1 MFPPAVLLHSLRP
14 LPTLPLLEE
23 APVFT
28 AVIFMNSYMYC
39 KLHVPQRS
47 PPRPLKPP
55 SKLPVNIMASIQDSH
70 KMQQPFL
77 CLLVPLLCY
86 KAAALDIPGDSK
98 IERESLGE
106 ALTLT
111 IIPERQDKQSRDNAP
126 HGEELLLFLDIAHH
140 SINNSD
146 KSIMIHLNSVTQ
158 VEVLLEVWHTYHPF
172 RPTRARVPLQWL
184 LTWDIEFGDAAPV
197 FSMLEVR
204 LSRHATGPTE
214 LERTQVSCL
223 LSRSY
228 ELDILAKKAMVSE
241 MKGNGKDPLFK
252 RRTWMLYHV
261 WCGSPSRRH
270 GTWKTKDVFQV
281 LSSRKEAQHK
291 QSINPDF
298 NRQFTSEDLMAN
310 NQLADVTINVRI
322 RSASDQ
328 LKCSI
333 NRTASGSG
341 LVIPPVI

>member
-1 MFPPAVLLHSLRP
+1 
-14 LPTLPLLEE
+14 
-23 APVFT
+23 
-28 AVIFMNSYMYC
+28 
-39 KLHVPQRS
+39 
-47 PPRPLKPP
+47 
-55 SKLPVNIMASIQDSH
+55 
-70 KMQQPFL
+70 
-77 CLLVPLLCY
+77 
-86 KAAALDIPGDSK
+86 
-98 IERESLGE
+98 
-106 ALTLT
+106 
-111 IIPERQDKQSRDNAP
+111 
-126 HGEELLLFLDIAHH
+126 
-140 SINNSD
+140 
-146 KSIMIHLNSVTQ
+146 MIHLNSVTQ
-158 VEVLLEVWHTYHPF
+158 VEVLLEVWYTYHHF

-228 ELDILAKKAMVSE
+228 ELDVLAKKAMVSE
-241 MKGNGKDPLFK
+241 IHQTATDPK
-252 RRTWMLYHV
+252 PDR
-261 WCGSPSRRH
+261 SPLLDGERYRDGH
-270 GTWKTKDVFQV
+270 GFQV

-298 NRQFTSEDLMAN
+298 NRRTEAAYIDNMNIKNPFLDAADLSTGCIFRQFTSEDLMAN